1 MKNEKPEPLKP
12 DTLTKISQSIIANQ
26 IAYNF
31 NHEIKFTQYY
41 KHELKMRL
49 TPVITLL
56 QKAEIEEY
64 DKFFGLAERAASDT
78 YGAMVKMVNEI
89 TSAGLF
95 EFDNIAE
102 LVKAYKSDPK
112 SVMGIA
118 KKINRK

>member
-1 MKNEKPEPLKP
+1 MKNEKPEPLKS

-41 KHELKMRL
+41 KQELKMRL

-56 QKAEIEEY
+56 QKAELDEY
-64 DKFFGLAERAASDT
+64 DKFFNTAERAASDT